1 MVLKGNNWLDSQ
13 DCGLPFLGANSVF
26 RASGIRN
33 NAGFAISHMP
43 NIPLS

>member
-1 MVLKGNNWLDSQ
+1 MVLAGNNWLDLQ
-13 DCGLPFLGANSVF
+13 DCGLPLLQANSEILA
-26 RASGIRN
+26 RGIRN